1 MKIEKLHLEN
11 IGVFNN
17 LDLEFQSCGQPGKKA
32 EIHIFTGANGSGKS
46 TLLYALAGALA
57 GPFQQPMHTELIFQ
71 RFHHSNPNA
80 FVEVLFENKQVINY
94 SITKRQKKSYFTD
107 FPLIKGEIPRYLG
120 ISHAYASS
128 NQKSVDDFINNF
140 IQGQKFSPDANKQ
153 KGKSFAAFAYS
164 GNRTLN
170 SLDELT
176 IEEKDWNPYDNGL
189 SFLETANSE
198 QIIQSIAVQKMK
210 QAIEFSQNNQETA
223 QQYNFVVQIIEKAIK
238 DVVGWDIKFK
248 LEAKPF
254 SLFLEINQRVL
265 EFNVLPDGLKSI
277 ISLIADLIRRLDK
290 IVWIDDYNV
299 LEHSFI
305 LLLDEI
311 DIHLHPAWQRKV
323 LPVIQKIFPNA
334 QIFVSTHSPF
344 VVGSVSDAYVY
355 SFKLTENV
363 SILDK
368 VKPSQAGN
376 SYSLIL
382 ETIFG
387 VEESFDEETE
397 TQFRQFYQ
405 YRDDIM
411 QGDDNKIEQWLQL
424 ARSMMEK
431 GIEVADIVG
440 MELRQMSRI
449 LGKDLS
455 L

>member
-1 MKIEKLHLEN
+1 L
-11 IGVFNN
+11 
-17 LDLEFQSCGQPGKKA
+17 
-32 EIHIFTGANGSGKS
+32 
-46 TLLYALAGALA
+46 
-57 GPFQQPMHTELIFQ
+57 
-71 RFHHSNPNA
+71 
-80 FVEVLFENKQVINY
+80 VINEKN
-94 SITKRQKKSYFTD
+94 S
-107 FPLIKGEIPRYLG
+107 RYAK
-120 ISHAYASS
+120 IFHAYASS
-128 NQKSVDDFINNF
+128 NPQSVDDFINNF
-140 IQGQKFSPDANKQ
+140 IRTQKVPHDRNKQ
-153 KGKSFAAFAYS
+153 EGNSFAAFAYS

-170 SLDELT
+170 YLEEQLV
-176 IEEKDWNPYDNGL
+176 IEELDLDPYEDAL
-189 SFLETANSE
+189 SFLETNSD
-198 QIIQSIAVQKMK
+198 QIIQSIAIQKMK
-210 QAIEFSQNNQETA
+210 QAIELSQNNQEA
-223 QQYNFVVQIIEKAIK
+223 AEQYNLVVQTIENAIE
-238 DVVGWDIKFK
+238 DIVGWNIKFK
-248 LEAKPF
+248 LQTNPLN
-254 SLFLEINQRVL
+254 LFLEVNQKVL
-265 EFNVLPDGLKSI
+265 DFNILPDGLKSI
-277 ISLIADLIRRLDK
+277 MSLIADLIRRLDK
-290 IVWIDDYNV
+290 IVWVDNGNV
-299 LEHSFI
+299 LEHPFI

-311 DIHLHPAWQRKV
+311 DIHLHPAWQCKV

-368 VKPSQAGN
+368 VEPSQAGN

-424 ARSMMEK
+424 ARDMMTK

-440 MELRQMSRI
+440 MEVRQMSRI
-449 LGKDLS
+449 LDKDLS

>member
-11 IGVFNN
+11 IGVFEN
-17 LDLEFQSCGQPGKKA
+17 LDLEFKSCGQPAKKA

-57 GPFQQPMHTELIFQ
+57 GPLQQPMDTKLIFQ
-71 RFHHSNPNA
+71 RFHHSNPKA
-80 FVEVLFENKQVINY
+80 FIEALFENQQVINY
-94 SITKRQKKSYFTD
+94 TITKRQKKSYFTG
-107 FPLIKGEIPRYLG
+107 FPLISDDSPSSSE

-128 NQKSVDDFINNF
+128 NQQSPNDFINNF
-140 IQGQKFSPDANKQ
+140 MRSQKVPHDRNE
-153 KGKSFAAFAYS
+153 GRSFAAFAYS
-164 GNRTLN
+164 GNRTFK

-176 IEEKDWNPYDNGL
+176 TEEMMDWDPYNNTL
-189 SFLETANSE
+189 SFLETNSE
-198 QIIQSIAVQKMK
+198 RIIQSIANQKIK
-210 QAIEFSQNNQETA
+210 QAIELSQNNQEA
-223 QQYNFVVQIIEKAIK
+223 AKQYNLVVQSIENAIENI
-238 DVVGWDIKFK
+238 VGWNIKFK
-248 LEAKPF
+248 LQTNPLN
-254 SLFLEINQRVL
+254 LFLEVNQKVL
-265 EFNVLPDGLKSI
+265 DFNVLPDGLKSI
-277 ISLIADLIRRLDK
+277 MSLIADLIRRLDK
-290 IVWIDDYNV
+290 IVWVDNGNV
-299 LEHSFI
+299 LEHPFI

-311 DIHLHPAWQRKV
+311 DIHLHPAWQRKI

-355 SFKLTENV
+355 SFKLTENI

-368 VKPSQAGN
+368 VEPSQAGN

-424 ARSMMEK
+424 ARDMMTK

-449 LGKDLS
+449 LDKDLS